1 MNSSDIQDLVA
12 EFIVL
17 HERQQGQPPSIGDIA
32 RGSGVNDYTEVTR
45 ALEAL
50 EARGL
55 VAYVSG
61 GSSFTQRRVRWV
73 GRSAPPGAATAAPPP
88 PPARGSKAKPAP
100 GKQPSNRSRAV
111 RAPSPPRPAAATSS
125 ATSPAPPPNPANP
138 SWSGASSGW
147 QVQQPLPPAASS
159 GGAAAARPGSR
170 AGSRRGAA
178 PGPTGWSAPGW
189 SFDPAALRAHA
200 VALGALLFAAAAGV
214 LLLLARSAPT
224 GIRSTPS
231 LPVGP
236 LALPLTGILVL
247 ALAALLG
254 ALVARGWEASGGWTA
269 GDLGR
274 ALALGALGAL
284 PALAWAWLRP
294 LVEAAWAPLA
304 PTGLPSL
311 AGLVVDGVRA
321 LPALLP
327 AAWLPWPGAAAIGLL
342 AGQGISAIAV
352 GPGLPALALLQA
364 LLAALPLELW
374 LAHRG
379 LDRGRRTLV
388 LGGLLLG
395 LGSVAAGYLT
405 VPAVLAS
412 DAWLA
417 ELVGRGLGG
426 AAAGW
431 AVAWLAERLDRRGL
445 ARGAGAGGP

>member
-45 ALEAL
+45 ALDAL

-55 VAYVSG
+55 VAYVGG
-61 GSSFTQRRVRWV
+61 GSSFTQRRVRWA

-88 PPARGSKAKPAP
+88 SRPPRASKAKPAP
-100 GKQPSNRSRAV
+100 GKQATHHARAV
-111 RAPSPPRPAAATSS
+111 RAPSPPRSQATAS
-125 ATSPAPPPNPANP
+125 TSTPPPPGPANAT
-138 SWSGASSGW
+138 WSGASPGW
-147 QVQQPLPPAASS
+147 QVQQPLPPAGASA
-159 GGAAAARPGSR
+159 GLGAAARQGSR

-178 PGPTGWSAPGW
+178 QSPAGWSAGPGW
-189 SFDPAALRAHA
+189 SFDPATLRAHA
-200 VALGALLFAAAAGV
+200 VPLGALLFAAAAGV

-231 LPVGP
+231 LSLGP

-247 ALAALLG
+247 ALAGLLG
-254 ALVARGWEASGGWTA
+254 ALVARGWEAAGGWTA

-274 ALALGALGAL
+274 ALALGAFGAL

-321 LPALLP
+321 LPAMLP
-327 AAWLPWPGAAAIGLL
+327 AAWLPWPGAASIGLL
-342 AGQGISAIAV
+342 TGQGISAIAV

-379 LDRGRRTLV
+379 QDRGRRTLV

-431 AVAWLAERLDRRGL
+431 AVAWLAERRR
-445 ARGAGAGGP
+445 RPPVPGAPR